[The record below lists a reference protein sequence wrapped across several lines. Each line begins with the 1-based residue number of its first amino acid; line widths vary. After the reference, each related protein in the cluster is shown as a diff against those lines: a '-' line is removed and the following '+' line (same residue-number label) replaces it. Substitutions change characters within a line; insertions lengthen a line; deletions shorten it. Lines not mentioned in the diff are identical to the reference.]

1 MFDQVAGIVGVS
13 RLEQTPREAIT
24 RAIEVASSAGGR
36 VLGMVATGAK
46 LQGDYRYGYGYGETP
61 QPAADPHFLAAS
73 GGQAGGPPVARKVRQ
88 FFPVRLTCG
97 RCHRISASRPAGSR
111 TASASRRC
119 ARRCPQAARRHDPSR
134 QLLGG
139 LCAAPGGPVG
149 AIRSAAPPVRRRVAR
164 ARASAGQL
172 DPHTE
177 GDVGPLLLVR
187 RARALRSPLDQ
198 GNRILLARRA
208 PGS

>member
-1 MFDQVAGIVGVS
+1 
-13 RLEQTPREAIT
+13 
-24 RAIEVASSAGGR
+24 
-36 VLGMVATGAK
+36 MVATGAK

-73 GGQAGGPPVARKVRQ
+73 GGQAGGPPSRAKSGSSSGPADLRALPQDQRKQACGQQDGEREQEGAR
-88 FFPVRLTCG
+88 G
-97 RCHRISASRPAGSR
+97 G
-111 TASASRRC
+111 
-119 ARRCPQAARRHDPSR
+119 ARRLLGVRDPSR

-149 AIRSAAPPVRRRVAR
+149 AIRSAAPPVRRRVALT
-164 ARASAGQL
+164 RASAGQL

-177 GDVGPLLLVR
+177 G
-187 RARALRSPLDQ
+187 ALAPSCWSVVPAPSDRPSTR